1 MTSGATK
8 GSRLNKSSVPFSKI
22 VEELVNQFQHRMAV
36 GECSA
41 SLKPDVLKEFSHFF
55 NTGNCSPILRKEIC
69 INPTLLE
76 FGTKQWMVHY
86 MACPFE
92 GYIPVPYKNLDP
104 ADVNQ
109 QNEGVIFHHCQSVL
123 KEHVIQFRMR
133 MGKIKVSFHIGDC
146 LQLCLFNNKWKNLFQ
161 VIDCS
166 NLADHLG
173 LANLIPAARACLA
186 DDPNAV
192 LLTEVMVWQM
202 LKPTVAEYVEDAL
215 SCPLS
220 MIPTLYGLWLTNHV
234 RLGNFIPINLFRVAY
249 NFITLKW
256 KRAPNYSQNIRMVHH
271 FVKIW

>member
-133 MGKIKVSFHIGDC
+133 MGRSRFLSILVTA
-146 LQLCLFNNKWKNLFQ
+146 
-161 VIDCS
+161 CS
-166 NLADHLG
+166 S
-173 LANLIPAARACLA
+173 ACSTT
-186 DDPNAV
+186 NGRICSRS
-192 LLTEVMVWQM
+192 LTV
-202 LKPTVAEYVEDAL
+202 
-215 SCPLS
+215 
-220 MIPTLYGLWLTNHV
+220 PTLQIILDLQISFLRLVLVWPTTPMRFCSLKLWF
-234 RLGNFIPINLFRVAY
+234 G
-249 NFITLKW
+249 KC
-256 KRAPNYSQNIRMVHH
+256 
-271 FVKIW
+271 